1 MLKNQ
6 TIRNNAT
13 GETLTMLVSEDENGG
28 TCQLYEVHLPPN
40 RPSPSLHYHVDFTET
55 FTVKSGKLD
64 FYVGTEPRR
73 LSLQPGDSIT
83 AQLRQPH
90 RFANDHDEA
99 VRFTGKTKPA
109 GGVVKAFQ
117 MAYGIA
123 NDGAAAPDGLPKNP
137 IAWLVFVK
145 TAQGYL
151 PSIPLALQKLTF
163 ACAEFVAKIT
173 GMEKKWQVYFS

>member
-1 MLKNQ
+1 V
-6 TIRNNAT
+6 
-13 GETLTMLVSEDENGG
+13 E
-28 TCQLYEVHLPPN
+28 
-40 RPSPSLHYHVDFTET
+40 FTET

-64 FYVGTEPRR
+64 FYVGTEQRR

-99 VRFTGKTKPA
+99 VRFTVKTKPA

-123 NDGAAAPDGLPKNP
+123 NDGAAAPDGLPNL
-137 IAWLVFVK
+137 IARLVFVK

-163 ACAEFVAKIT
+163 GWAEFVAKIT
-173 GMEKKWQVYFS
+173 GMEKNWQVYFS

>member
-1 MLKNQ
+1 VIVK
-6 TIRNNAT
+6 RRT
-13 GETLTMLVSEDENGG
+13 GA
-28 TCQLYEVHLPPN
+28 
-40 RPSPSLHYHVDFTET
+40 
-55 FTVKSGKLD
+55 
-64 FYVGTEPRR
+64 VGRKM
-73 LSLQPGDSIT
+73 
-83 AQLRQPH
+83 H
-90 RFANDHDEA
+90 FVYEA

-123 NDGAAAPDGLPKNP
+123 NDGAAPPDGLPKNP
-137 IAWLVFVK
+137 IAWLVSVK

-151 PSIPLALQKLTF
+151 PSIPLALQKLPF